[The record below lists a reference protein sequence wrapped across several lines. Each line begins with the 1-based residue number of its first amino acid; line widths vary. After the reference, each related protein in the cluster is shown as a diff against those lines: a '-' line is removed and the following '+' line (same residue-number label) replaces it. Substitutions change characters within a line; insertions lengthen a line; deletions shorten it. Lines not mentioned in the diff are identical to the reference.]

1 MNKILRVSV
10 VMLLVLALA
19 ALTGC
24 GTEQPAPK
32 EPAKAD
38 AQETS
43 SPAVAQARAVS
54 LLKKTPIYFAFD
66 RYDLDS
72 VARADLQVK
81 ADLLKKYPGVKVQIE
96 GHCDSRGTEEYNLA
110 LGERRA
116 RAAYDYL
123 LMLGVRPSQLTT
135 HSYGK
140 MYPAVQGN
148 SEEAW
153 SKNRRDEF
161 NVTTD

>member
-1 MNKILRVSV
+1 MNKILRVFMF
-10 VMLLVLALA
+10 MLLVFALA

-24 GTEQPAPK
+24 GTEQPAPPK
-32 EPAKAD
+32 EAPV
-38 AQETS
+38 S
-43 SPAVAQARAVS
+43 RPAVTSDAPKAQAVA
-54 LLKKTPIYFAFD
+54 LLRKTPIYFAFD

-72 VARADLQVK
+72 VARADLQAK
-81 ADLLKKYPGVKVQIE
+81 ADLLKKYPGIKVQIE

-123 LMLGVRPSQLTT
+123 LMLGVKPSQLAT

-140 MYPAVQGN
+140 MYPAVRGN
-148 SEEAW
+148 TEEAW

-161 NVTTD
+161 NVTQD

>member
-1 MNKILRVSV
+1 MNTIVRIF
-10 VMLLVLALA
+10 MLIPLVFALA

-24 GTEQPAPK
+24 STEKPVPQKETTPAYQ
-32 EPAKAD
+32 EPASPSVTQ
-38 AQETS
+38 AQ
-43 SPAVAQARAVS
+43 AVA

-72 VARADLQVK
+72 VARADLQAK

-123 LMLGVRPSQLTT
+123 LMLGVRPAQLAT

-148 SEEAW
+148 TEEAW

-161 NVTTD
+161 NVTQD